1 MSQPFASI
9 HIAKSLKIADAQTK
23 TCQKVWLPNRTGRL
37 RRIKHENLT
46 INIGHL
52 ADSGKVE
59 MSIINKVNSSLK
71 RWSIE
76 MPNAPY
82 SSR

>member
-1 MSQPFASI
+1 MPTLRNNTHCQVAQ
-9 HIAKSLKIADAQTK
+9 KADTQTK
-23 TCQKVWLPNRTGRL
+23 TCQRLLLLQHTERL
-37 RRIKHENLT
+37 RRKKHENLT